1 MRSKSPSKKGKQ
13 NTIIDNN
20 IEVPMNFIKEV
31 SYDVFASVAV
41 LEECY
46 DNIKLLVRSEEAKD
60 ERIKME
66 NENFKLLLS
75 KIPRT

>member
-1 MRSKSPSKKGKQ
+1 
-13 NTIIDNN
+13 
-20 IEVPMNFIKEV
+20 
-31 SYDVFASVAV
+31 V

-75 KIPRT
+75 RIPREPPKTDG